1 MKSEEKRGQKIYIYK
16 KKSIVI
22 HLGKKGHEC
31 YVQSFNDLYRNKS
44 REKFMKMQGIKA
56 RQNYRIK
63 NEVYNFES
71 RDLASFEE
79 HIFQSR
85 RAGRS

>member
-1 MKSEEKRGQKIYIYK
+1 
-16 KKSIVI
+16 
-22 HLGKKGHEC
+22 
-31 YVQSFNDLYRNKS
+31 
-44 REKFMKMQGIKA
+44 MKMLGIKA

-63 NEVYNFES
+63 TEVYNFES

-85 RAGRS
+85 RVGRS